1 MKSLGLFL
9 AASLA
14 ACAGG
19 GPVGPIPKV
28 AVPSSFREVSPSA
41 GTTSQ
46 PVTGAEWWVVFRDPV
61 LDSLV
66 KLAAKNNHD
75 VLIAASR
82 VAEARASAGIARSA
96 LLPEIGHNTSLSHI
110 RGGFSQGV
118 VRVGDGYSG
127 ARSSFVSPFE
137 TSILQG
143 GLLARWEI
151 DLFGG
156 LRKMHN
162 AAKAD
167 ALAAE
172 ETQRDVLLVVTAE
185 VARNYVEFRGI
196 HQQIAIVEQNCDAQ
210 GEMLRLTRVRAE
222 AGLATEL
229 DVERQAAQLA
239 LTEAAVPAL
248 ETAKARSL
256 HRLGVLAGEEPGAL
270 LTELEKAQPLPTMPA
285 DIPSGLPSDLLKRR
299 PDIRRAEAEI
309 TAATARAGAA
319 RTDLFPKIVFTGFTG
334 RQATDVSGLTLGAG
348 NFFGFGPGVQIPLFT
363 GGRIRSNIAV
373 HQERL
378 RQALR
383 HYEQEV
389 LAAFEE
395 TENALVA
402 YRHEQDRRASLA
414 GAVSASRNA
423 VGLARDVYLAG
434 LGDFLSVLE
443 AQRSQFAAEAELQR
457 SETALRSSLIALF
470 KALGGG
476 IQ

>member
-46 PVTGAEWWVVFRDPV
+46 PVAGAEWWVVFQDPV

-156 LRKMHN
+156 LRKMNN

-167 ALAAE
+167 AVAAE
-172 ETQRDVLLVVTAE
+172 ETRRDVLLVVTAE

-196 HQQIAIVEQNCDAQ
+196 HQQLVIVEQNREAQ
-210 GEMLRLTRVRAE
+210 SEMLRLTRVRAE

-229 DVERQAAQLA
+229 DVERQAAAIGVDGSGRASARNRQSKKPS
-239 LTEAAVPAL
+239 PAGCPG
-248 ETAKARSL
+248 R
-256 HRLGVLAGEEPGAL
+256 RGAGCA
-270 LTELEKAQPLPTMPA
+270 T
-285 DIPSGLPSDLLKRR
+285 RR
-299 PDIRRAEAEI
+299 VGEGS
-309 TAATARAGAA
+309 TAARNTCR
-319 RTDLFPKIVFTGFTG
+319 RSFRFT
-334 RQATDVSGLTLGAG
+334 
-348 NFFGFGPGVQIPLFT
+348 FGP
-363 GGRIRSNIAV
+363 S
-373 HQERL
+373 
-378 RQALR
+378 
-383 HYEQEV
+383 
-389 LAAFEE
+389 E
-395 TENALVA
+395 TETG
-402 YRHEQDRRASLA
+402 HPAS
-414 GAVSASRNA
+414 
-423 VGLARDVYLAG
+423 
-434 LGDFLSVLE
+434 
-443 AQRSQFAAEAELQR
+443 
-457 SETALRSSLIALF
+457 
-470 KALGGG
+470 
-476 IQ
+476 